1 MKSKMKMNNFLIL
14 LLILFIVLL
23 FLVYYYKYLRKQ
35 QFESFQQPKYKTKT
49 FTLTPNNTYIISDFL
64 DCNAEEEKVIY
75 KSSEKGEVTFSTVN
89 VSQNKCKEKTQ
100 KKFTYIIDS
109 ADLIKLQKDDNVKNI
124 TIKIEYR
131 VANEIIEQKNIIN
144 IKEINTK

>member
-49 FTLTPNNTYIISDFL
+49 FTLTPPPNIYIISDFL
-64 DCNAEEEKVIY
+64 DCDAKYAKVVSI
-75 KSSEKGEVTFSTVN
+75 STDKGKVTFPTVN
-89 VSQNKCKEKTQ
+89 DSANTCENSTSKT
-100 KKFTYIIDS
+100 KFTYIIDS
-109 ADLIKLQKDDNVKNI
+109 ADLIKLQNDNVKNI
-124 TIKIEYR
+124 TIKIEYK
-131 VANEIIEQKNIIN
+131 VANDIIEQKNIIN
-144 IKEINTK
+144 I